1 MIARSSA
8 AVTVFGLA
16 IAMSTPARAEETEA
30 ASDLGGDFVRE
41 PPHPLKAPEL
51 PQELLVESHGWLRVA
66 YHPSVFDGVRRALA
80 DVSSLRASLAT
91 TLGQSVLE
99 KVELRI
105 ARTPEEMATLA
116 PADAPPPK
124 GVRGVAYPSIG
135 LVVISQRTENGGAV
149 DLEEELRHELA
160 HVALFDAAAGR
171 ALPRWLTEG
180 FAIQT
185 SGEASLRRARALAWA
200 NARATLV
207 PFDRLETFPTEAAG
221 LGLAT
226 AESADFVRFL
236 THGDQAPRFS
246 ATIARVRSGTPL
258 HLAAAE
264 TYGRDLRGLELA
276 WRDDVGHRYVTV
288 PLVASAIAGW
298 AVALGVWAARRRKKK
313 KAEEPL
319 ASTEQ
324 EPVIET
330 LPAAKPSSRLIVTD
344 RGVGHVVYL
353 ITGKGVPKVEHDGK
367 RHTLH

>member
-1 MIARSSA
+1 
-8 AVTVFGLA
+8 VFGLA
-16 IAMSTPARAEETEA
+16 LAMSTPARAEETEA
-30 ASDLGGDFVRE
+30 ATDFVSE
-41 PPHPLKAPEL
+41 PPRPIKAPER
-51 PQELLVESHGWLRVA
+51 PPELQVDESHGWLRVA
-66 YHPSVFDGVRRALA
+66 YHPSMFDGVRRALA
-80 DVSSLRASLAT
+80 DVDSLRASLAT

-99 KVELRI
+99 KIELRI
-105 ARTPEEMATLA
+105 ARTPEEMAALA
-116 PADAPPPK
+116 PAAAPPPK
-124 GVRGVAYPSIG
+124 GARGVAYPSIG
-135 LVVISQRTENGGAV
+135 LVVISQRTDSGAAV
-149 DLEEELRHELA
+149 DLDEELRHELA

-171 ALPRWLTEG
+171 SLPRWLTEG
-180 FAIQT
+180 FAIHT
-185 SGEASLRRARALAWA
+185 SGESSLRRARTLAWA
-200 NARATLV
+200 NARGTLV
-207 PFDRLETFPTEAAG
+207 PFDRLEVFPTEG

-236 THGDQAPRFS
+236 THGDEAPRFS

-264 TYGRDLRGLELA
+264 TYGRDLRSLELA

-298 AVALGVWAARRRKKK
+298 AVALGIWAARRRKKK
-313 KAEEPL
+313 LAEAPVVE
-319 ASTEQ
+319 EQ
-324 EPVIET
+324 EQVIET

>member
-1 MIARSSA
+1 LIARSSA
-8 AVTVFGLA
+8 LAVFGLA
-16 IAMSTPARAEETEA
+16 LAVSTPTPARAEESEP
-30 ASDLGGDFVRE
+30 ASDFKGDFVSE

-66 YHPSVFDGVRRALA
+66 YHPSVFDGVRRILA

-99 KVELRI
+99 KVEVRI
-105 ARTPEEMATLA
+105 ARTPEEMAALS
-116 PADAPPPK
+116 PLEAPPPK
-124 GVRGVAYPSIG
+124 GARGVAYPSLG
-135 LVVISQRTENGGAV
+135 LVVISQRTDSGGAV

-180 FAIQT
+180 FAIHT
-185 SGEASLRRARALAWA
+185 SGESSLRRAKELAWA
-200 NARATLV
+200 NARGTLM
-207 PFDRLETFPTEAAG
+207 PFDRLELFPTEG
-221 LGLAT
+221 LGLAS

-236 THGDQAPRFS
+236 TRGDQAPRFS

-258 HLAAAE
+258 RRAAAE

-313 KAEEPL
+313 KVEAEVEQVQEIESPP
-319 ASTEQ
+319 ASKQ
-324 EPVIET
+324 
-330 LPAAKPSSRLIVTD
+330 SSRLIVTD